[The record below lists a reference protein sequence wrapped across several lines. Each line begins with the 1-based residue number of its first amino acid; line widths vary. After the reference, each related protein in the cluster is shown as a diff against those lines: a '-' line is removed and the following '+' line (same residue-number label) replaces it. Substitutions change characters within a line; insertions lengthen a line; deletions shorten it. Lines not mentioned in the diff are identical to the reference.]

1 MLDSP
6 TLALHCSKIVATRAA
21 TLQRGHFRM
30 PETRA
35 AIPLGIVKEGLSRV
49 ENSGGI
55 QGNITAGLAGRY
67 ASALFDLARE
77 SDAIDSVR
85 QSLAT
90 LKAGLAE
97 SADLAVLTQSPVVSR
112 ADAAKAVA
120 AVAKSLGLDSLTT
133 RFLGVLAENRR
144 LADLGGMIDAFD
156 AIVSA
161 HRGEVTAKVTSAHP
175 LSTEQLKALAANLKT
190 RVGRDV
196 QIATTVDP
204 AILGGLVVQLGSQ
217 LIDGSIRT
225 RLNGFA
231 QAMKG

>member
-1 MLDSP
+1 MSN
-6 TLALHCSKIVATRAA
+6 I
-21 TLQRGHFRM
+21 
-30 PETRA
+30 PENRA
-35 AIPLGIVKEGLSRV
+35 AIPHGIVEKGLSRV

-77 SDAIDSVR
+77 SNEIDGV
-85 QSLAT
+85 QKSLAT
-90 LKAGLAE
+90 LKTALAD
-97 SADLAVLTQSPVVSR
+97 SADLAALVSSPVVGR

-120 AVAKSLGLDSLTT
+120 AVAASLKLDSLTGK
-133 RFLGVLAENRR
+133 FLGVLAENRR
-144 LADLGGMIDAFD
+144 LADLPGMIDAFN
-156 AIVSA
+156 AIVAA

-175 LSTEQLKALAANLKT
+175 LSADQLKALAANLKT

>member
-1 MLDSP
+1 M
-6 TLALHCSKIVATRAA
+6 
-21 TLQRGHFRM
+21 
-30 PETRA
+30 
-35 AIPLGIVKEGLSRV
+35 

-77 SDAIDSVR
+77 SNAIDSVKK
-85 QSLAT
+85 SLAD

-97 SADLAVLTQSPVVSR
+97 SADLSALIASPVVGR
-112 ADAAKAVA
+112 TDAANAVG
-120 AVAKSLGLDSLTT
+120 AVAKAMKLDSLTAK
-133 RFLGVLAENRR
+133 FLGVLAENRR
-144 LADLGGMIDAFD
+144 LGDLAAMIDAYN
-156 AIVSA
+156 AIVAA

-175 LSTEQLKALAANLKT
+175 LSAEQLKTLAANLKT

-196 QIATTVDP
+196 SIATTVDP

-225 RLNGFA
+225 RLNSFA

>member
-1 MLDSP
+1 M
-6 TLALHCSKIVATRAA
+6 
-21 TLQRGHFRM
+21 
-30 PETRA
+30 
-35 AIPLGIVKEGLSRV
+35 

-77 SDAIDSVR
+77 SNAIDGV
-85 QSLAT
+85 QASLAT
-90 LKAGLAE
+90 LKAALAD
-97 SADLAVLTQSPVVSR
+97 SADLAALVSSPIVGR
-112 ADAAKAVA
+112 TDAANAIG
-120 AVAKSLGLDSLTT
+120 AVAKAMKLDSLTT
-133 RFLGVLAENRR
+133 KFLGVLADNRR
-144 LADLGGMIDAFD
+144 LADLAGMIDAYNR
-156 AIVSA
+156 IVAA

-175 LSTEQLKALAANLKT
+175 LSAEQLKALAANLKT

-196 QIATTVDP
+196 QIATHVDP

-225 RLNGFA
+225 RLNSFA

>member
-1 MLDSP
+1 M
-6 TLALHCSKIVATRAA
+6 
-21 TLQRGHFRM
+21 
-30 PETRA
+30 
-35 AIPLGIVKEGLSRV
+35 

-77 SDAIDSVR
+77 SNAIDSV
-85 QSLAT
+85 QASLAA
-90 LKAGLAE
+90 LRQGLAD
-97 SADLAVLTQSPVVSR
+97 SADLAALVASPVVSR
-112 ADAAKAVA
+112 TDAANAVA
-120 AVAKSLGLDSLTT
+120 AVAKAMKLDSLTT
-133 RFLGVLAENRR
+133 SFLGVLAENRR
-144 LADLGGMIDAFD
+144 LADLSGMIGAFD
-156 AIVSA
+156 AIVAA

-175 LSTEQLKALAANLKT
+175 LSAEQIKALAANLKT

-196 QIATTVDP
+196 SIATTVDP

-225 RLNGFA
+225 RLNSFA

>member
-1 MLDSP
+1 M
-6 TLALHCSKIVATRAA
+6 
-21 TLQRGHFRM
+21 
-30 PETRA
+30 
-35 AIPLGIVKEGLSRV
+35 

-77 SDAIDSVR
+77 SNEIDGV
-85 QSLAT
+85 QKSLAT
-90 LKAGLAE
+90 LKTALAD
-97 SADLAVLTQSPVVSR
+97 SADLAALVSSPVVSR
-112 ADAAKAVA
+112 ADAAKAIA
-120 AVAKSLGLDSLTT
+120 AVAASLKLDSLTGK
-133 RFLGVLAENRR
+133 FLGVLAENRR
-144 LADLGGMIDAFD
+144 LADLPAMIDAFN
-156 AIVSA
+156 AIAAA

-225 RLNGFA
+225 RLNSFA

>member
-1 MLDSP
+1 M
-6 TLALHCSKIVATRAA
+6 
-21 TLQRGHFRM
+21 
-30 PETRA
+30 
-35 AIPLGIVKEGLSRV
+35 

-77 SDAIDSVR
+77 SNAIDSV
-85 QSLAT
+85 QKSLSD

-97 SADLAVLTQSPVVSR
+97 SADLAALVSSPVVGRS
-112 ADAAKAVA
+112 DAAKAIA
-120 AVAKSLGLDSLTT
+120 AVARAMKLDPLTT
-133 RFLGVLAENRR
+133 KFLGVLADNRR
-144 LADLGGMIDAFD
+144 LGDLAGMIDAYH
-156 AIVSA
+156 AIVAA

-175 LSTEQLKALAANLKT
+175 LSAEQLKALAANLKT

-225 RLNGFA
+225 RLNSFA

>member
-1 MLDSP
+1 M
-6 TLALHCSKIVATRAA
+6 
-21 TLQRGHFRM
+21 
-30 PETRA
+30 
-35 AIPLGIVKEGLSRV
+35 

-97 SADLAVLTQSPVVSR
+97 SADLAALTQSPVVGR
-112 ADAAKAVA
+112 TDAAKAIE
-120 AVAKSLGLDSLTT
+120 AVAKALKLDSLTAK
-133 RFLGVLAENRR
+133 FLGVLAENRR
-144 LADLGGMIDAFD
+144 LADLPKMIDAFD
-156 AIVSA
+156 AIVA
-161 HRGEVTAKVTSAHP
+161 DHRGEVTAKVTSAHP
-175 LSTEQLKALAANLKT
+175 LSAEQLKALAANLKT

-225 RLNGFA
+225 RLNSFA

>member
-1 MLDSP
+1 M
-6 TLALHCSKIVATRAA
+6 
-21 TLQRGHFRM
+21 
-30 PETRA
+30 
-35 AIPLGIVKEGLSRV
+35 

-77 SDAIDSVR
+77 SNAIDGV
-85 QSLAT
+85 QTSLAA
-90 LKAGLAE
+90 LKAALAD
-97 SADLAVLTQSPVVSR
+97 SADLAALVSSPIVSR
-112 ADAAKAVA
+112 TDAAGAIGALAKAM
-120 AVAKSLGLDSLTT
+120 KLDSLTAK
-133 RFLGVLAENRR
+133 FLGVLAENRR
-144 LADLGGMIDAFD
+144 LADLAGMIDAYNR
-156 AIVSA
+156 IVAA

-175 LSTEQLKALAANLKT
+175 LSAEQLKALAANLKT

-196 QIATTVDP
+196 QIATHVDP

-225 RLNGFA
+225 RLNSFA

>member
-1 MLDSP
+1 M
-6 TLALHCSKIVATRAA
+6 
-21 TLQRGHFRM
+21 
-30 PETRA
+30 
-35 AIPLGIVKEGLSRV
+35 

-77 SDAIDSVR
+77 SNQIDSV
-85 QSLAT
+85 QKSLAA

-97 SADLAVLTQSPVVSR
+97 STELSALVASPVVSR
-112 ADAAKAVA
+112 SDAAKAIA
-120 AVAKSLGLDSLTT
+120 AVAKAMKLDSLTT
-133 RFLGVLAENRR
+133 KFLGVLAENRR

-156 AIVSA
+156 AIVAA

-175 LSTEQLKALAANLKT
+175 LSADQLKALAANLKT

-196 QIATTVDP
+196 TVATTVDP

-225 RLNGFA
+225 RLNSFA

>member
-1 MLDSP
+1 M
-6 TLALHCSKIVATRAA
+6 
-21 TLQRGHFRM
+21 
-30 PETRA
+30 
-35 AIPLGIVKEGLSRV
+35 

-77 SDAIDSVR
+77 SNAIDGV
-85 QSLAT
+85 QKSLAT
-90 LKAGLAE
+90 LKAALTD
-97 SADLAVLTQSPVVSR
+97 SADLAALVSSPVVGR
-112 ADAAKAVA
+112 ADAAKAIA
-120 AVAKSLGLDSLTT
+120 AVAASLKLDSLTGK
-133 RFLGVLAENRR
+133 FLGVLAENRR
-144 LADLGGMIDAFD
+144 LADLSGMIDAFN
-156 AIVSA
+156 AIVAA

-175 LSTEQLKALAANLKT
+175 LSADQLSALAANLKT

-225 RLNGFA
+225 RLNSFA
-231 QAMKG
+231 TAMKG

>member
-1 MLDSP
+1 M
-6 TLALHCSKIVATRAA
+6 
-21 TLQRGHFRM
+21 
-30 PETRA
+30 
-35 AIPLGIVKEGLSRV
+35 

-77 SDAIDSVR
+77 SNAIDNVQ
-85 QSLAT
+85 QSLSA
-90 LKAGLAE
+90 LRAGLTE
-97 SADLAVLTQSPVVSR
+97 SADLKALVESPVVSR

-120 AVAKSLGLDSLTT
+120 AVAKAMKLDSLTGK
-133 RFLGVLAENRR
+133 FLGVLAENRR

-156 AIVSA
+156 AIVAA

-175 LSTEQLKALAANLKT
+175 LTAAQLDALAANLKT

-196 QIATTVDP
+196 QVATTVDP

-225 RLNGFA
+225 RLNSFA

>member
-1 MLDSP
+1 M
-6 TLALHCSKIVATRAA
+6 
-21 TLQRGHFRM
+21 
-30 PETRA
+30 
-35 AIPLGIVKEGLSRV
+35 

-77 SDAIDSVR
+77 SNAIDSVQ
-85 QSLAT
+85 QSLAALRSGLT
-90 LKAGLAE
+90 ESDDLKALVE
-97 SADLAVLTQSPVVSR
+97 SPVVSR
-112 ADAAKAVA
+112 TDAAKAVA
-120 AVAKSLGLDSLTT
+120 AVAEAMKLDSLTGK
-133 RFLGVLAENRR
+133 FLGVLAENRR

-156 AIVSA
+156 AIVAA

-175 LSTEQLKALAANLKT
+175 LTAEQLDALAANLKT

-196 QIATTVDP
+196 QVATTVDP

-225 RLNGFA
+225 RLNSFA

>member
-1 MLDSP
+1 M
-6 TLALHCSKIVATRAA
+6 
-21 TLQRGHFRM
+21 
-30 PETRA
+30 
-35 AIPLGIVKEGLSRV
+35 

-77 SDAIDSVR
+77 SNAIDSVR
-85 QSLAT
+85 KSLAD

-97 SADLAVLTQSPVVSR
+97 SADLAALVSSPVVSR
-112 ADAAKAVA
+112 GDAAKAIE
-120 AVAKSLGLDSLTT
+120 AVAKAMDLDSLTAK
-133 RFLGVLAENRR
+133 FLGVLAENRR
-144 LADLGGMIDAFD
+144 LAALPGMIDAFD
-156 AIVSA
+156 AIVAA

-175 LSTEQLKALAANLKT
+175 LTAGQLQALAQGLKT

-196 QIATTVDP
+196 QIAATVDP

-225 RLNGFA
+225 RLNSFA

>member
-1 MLDSP
+1 M
-6 TLALHCSKIVATRAA
+6 
-21 TLQRGHFRM
+21 
-30 PETRA
+30 
-35 AIPLGIVKEGLSRV
+35 

-77 SDAIDSVR
+77 SKQIDSV
-85 QSLAT
+85 QKSLAT
-90 LKAGLAE
+90 LKAALAE
-97 SADLAVLTQSPVVSR
+97 SADLSALVASPVVSR
-112 ADAAKAVA
+112 TDAAKAVE
-120 AVAKSLGLDSLTT
+120 AVAKTMKLDSLTAK
-133 RFLGVLAENRR
+133 FLGVLAENRR
-144 LADLGGMIDAFD
+144 LADLPAMIDAFD
-156 AIVSA
+156 AIVAA

-175 LSTEQLKALAANLKT
+175 LSAAQLKALTANLKT

-225 RLNGFA
+225 RLNSFA